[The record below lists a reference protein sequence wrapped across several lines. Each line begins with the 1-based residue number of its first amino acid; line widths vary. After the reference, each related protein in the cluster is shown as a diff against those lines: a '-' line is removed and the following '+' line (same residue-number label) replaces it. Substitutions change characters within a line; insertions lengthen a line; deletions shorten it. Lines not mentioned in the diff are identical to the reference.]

1 METENDSFHSTSAPL
16 TAESHAKRNTH
27 GCCADKA
34 CTDKTCME
42 LPAGK
47 TCGHCVHVYRCTTM
61 FGHTPTDTYCDWF
74 PRRFN
79 ERLQDSPLSEA
90 QRPNKKEVS

>member
-1 METENDSFHSTSAPL
+1 MSA
-16 TAESHAKRNTH
+16 RTH

-47 TCGHCVHVYRCTTM
+47 TCGHCHLELICCEA
-61 FGHTPTDTYCDWF
+61 FGKTPADTNCYWF

-79 ERLQDSPLSEA
+79 ERKAAS
-90 QRPNKKEVS
+90 KEGGAA

>member
-1 METENDSFHSTSAPL
+1 MSTK
-16 TAESHAKRNTH
+16 HTH

-47 TCGHCVHVYRCTTM
+47 TCGVCAHFRHCEAFYAHARS
-61 FGHTPTDTYCDWF
+61 DTYCDFF
-74 PRRFN
+74 PRRFV
-79 ERLQDSPLSEA
+79 E
-90 QRPNKKEVS
+90 QRAVANGSAA